1 MARWT
6 LLAAALTF
14 IACGGVSLPG
24 GNSAVCN
31 SGLNA
36 AFKIDNE
43 ILACE
48 GQPAVSSTEISAAI
62 AACSLEVTGCSS
74 QDQSTLNTEFNC
86 LSNLPPYSCAW
97 LDAGVNPDA
106 GQSEWSAKAAACT
119 SNQQISSSCNVS
131 FKPSNT

>member
-14 IACGGVSLPG
+14 IACGGIG

-31 SGLNA
+31 NGFNA
-36 AFKIDNE
+36 AFKISNE

-48 GQPAVSSTEISAAI
+48 GQPAISSAEISAAT
-62 AACSLEVTGCSS
+62 AACSLEVSGCSS
-74 QDQSTLNTEFNC
+74 QDNAALNSQLNC
-86 LSNLPPYSCAW
+86 LNNQPPNQCAW

-106 GQSEWSAKAAACT
+106 GLSQWQADEGKCT
-119 SNQQISSSCNVS
+119 SNQTLSGSCNIN
-131 FKPSNT
+131 FKPK